1 MKKTRLL
8 ILAASA
14 AMVPCLVQAGTLT
27 PAVQPR
33 EGVQQALS
41 AMRTDAQ
48 AIQQMA
54 TTWPEIQNAA
64 LGYGNLTPYAAQQW
78 SGQGPVIF
86 TPYGGVELCHNTHW
100 DTVTNGLVSGGVN
113 IMGDAAA
120 EALAIQTISTDF
132 QQQVANLMIAEV
144 QTNAATAQQLQQS
157 QSQTQTSLNALMS
170 LLNITGQQL
179 QAAIGPGSALR
190 QPPFANWQAGI
201 GNVPDLAAARYVAGP
216 NDGAPIGW
224 TIQPVSPLARLLDQ
238 CPTGTG
244 SVPMLPIAANVQN
257 AVAVSEQIAPSM
269 QQAFA
274 MFENGS
280 TTDYQQGYFSVAGGG
295 FSPSAGPGGTPNY
308 AVRMQVVGILSTDL
322 PAVAGYM
329 QPVTPAL
336 QSYNATIQSTLSEV
350 LQNVQ

>member
-1 MKKTRLL
+1 MRKTRLL

-27 PAVQPR
+27 PT
-33 EGVQQALS
+33 VQQALS
-41 AMRTDAQ
+41 GMRTDAQ
-48 AIQQMA
+48 AIQQVA
-54 TTWPEIQNAA
+54 TTWPEIQSAA
-64 LGYGNLTPYAAQQW
+64 LGYGNLTPYAMQQW
-78 SGQGPVIF
+78 SGQGPVIH
-86 TPYGGVELCHNTHW
+86 TPLGGVELCHNTHW
-100 DTVTNGLVSGGVN
+100 DTVTAGLVSGGVN
-113 IMGDAAA
+113 VMGDAAA
-120 EALAIQTISTDF
+120 EALAIQTIATDF

-157 QSQTQTSLNALMS
+157 QSQTQTSLNALRS

-179 QAAIGPGSALR
+179 QAAISPGSALR
-190 QPPFANWQAGI
+190 QPPFANWRAGI
-201 GNVPDLAAARYVAGP
+201 GNVPNLAAARYIAGP

-224 TIQPVSPLARLLDQ
+224 TIQPLSPLARLLDQ

-244 SVPMLPIAANVQN
+244 SVPMLPVAANVQN

-269 QQAFA
+269 RQAFA

-280 TTDYQQGYFSVAGGG
+280 TTDYQQGSG
-295 FSPSAGPGGTPNY
+295 FGSLSPSAGLGGTPNY
-308 AVRMQVVGILSTDL
+308 AVRMQVVGTLSADL
-322 PAVAGYM
+322 PVVAGYM

-336 QSYNATIQSTLSEV
+336 QAYNTTVQSTLSEA